1 MVLRLVDDQ
10 DWPEERDS
18 EVLLARIRTWVTEHE
33 RTDLRPVL
41 ACKVSGFDP
50 RLDCWRCDELVEIV
64 LDALPRQLAAENVFS
79 PSAAEA
85 LDEFLGWLSES
96 GLLHPDSDP
105 ALALK
110 SESQRLTTLFPAVV
124 LACSRYGFAGAETS
138 AQAPAPAGLATPMTV
153 VHGEALAAWAASAPA
168 LAQLRELVLFVGE
181 GRRLTS
187 AGNLRLSDGGALVR
201 LLGTNDEFAPWCPT
215 GHRTASTTELPEVDL
230 LFRWALRA
238 GFLQVEGTR
247 VTPGPAA
254 AQLEEQPLDA
264 WRLAVMTLFEIGVLA
279 SWFWGPRR
287 EWLPPWVEPI
297 DDVLIDWLCA
307 RYCEGVG
314 APTPV
319 LGLQLVEYLI
329 ARDPS
334 AAKIPPNVWLGALSE
349 DLQTLWD
356 RLAMLDLIRWE
367 TSMPRPDGTTD
378 PAIRLSPLG
387 QWLVRPLMALGN
399 HTIPLAGE
407 LVGADAETLLAICRG
422 WEWPLAETAIAA
434 WAGRRG
440 LEAASAELGD
450 FARDTT
456 DVFSRSVAFRAL
468 GGLGRAAQ
476 PVVRGL
482 CDVPACR
489 IYATDWL
496 VKRGLSEPVAHD
508 PDDVR
513 EMLAEN
519 MAMVLEVAGAER
531 MVRTLL
537 ATDHP
542 PEEQSALIESLWEA
556 REPGTSAALEALATL
571 APDWLAKSARKALLR
586 RRTRA
591 ADLTE

>member
-1 MVLRLVDDQ
+1 MVLRLVDDH
-10 DWPEERDS
+10 DLPEDHGS
-18 EVLLARIRTWVTEHE
+18 EILLARIRAWVTEHE

-41 ACKVSGFDP
+41 ACKVGGLDP
-50 RLDCWRCDELVEIV
+50 LLDCWRCDELVDIV
-64 LDALPRQLAAENVFS
+64 LDLLPRQLAAEDVFS
-79 PSAAEA
+79 PTGAEA

-110 SESQRLTTLFPAVV
+110 GEAQRLATLFPAVV
-124 LACSRYGFAGAETS
+124 VACSRYGFDTAEALARPPTGL
-138 AQAPAPAGLATPMTV
+138 PAPMTV
-153 VHGEALAAWAASAPA
+153 VHGEALSALAAAAPA
-168 LAQLRELVLFVGE
+168 LTQLRELVRFVGE

-187 AGNLRLSDGGALVR
+187 TGNLRLADGGALIQ
-201 LLGTNDEFAPWCPT
+201 LLGTSDEFAPWRPS
-215 GHRTASTTELPEVDL
+215 GYRTASTTDLPEVDL

-247 VTPGPAA
+247 VVPGPAGG
-254 AQLEEQPLDA
+254 QLEEQPLDA
-264 WRLAVMTLFEIGVLA
+264 WRRATMTLFEIGVLA

-287 EWLPPWVEPI
+287 QWLPPWVEPI
-297 DDVLIDWLCA
+297 DDVIIDWLCA
-307 RYCEGVG
+307 RYCDG
-314 APTPV
+314 AEVTTPV

-329 ARDPS
+329 ARDPQ
-334 AAKIPPNVWLGALSE
+334 AARLAPNVWLGALSR
-349 DLQTLWD
+349 DLQALWD
-356 RLAMLDLIRWE
+356 RLATLDLIRWE
-367 TSMPRPDGTTD
+367 TPPHGPEGTAD

-387 QWLVRPLMALGN
+387 QWLVRPLMVVGN
-399 HTIPLAGE
+399 HRIPLACE

-422 WEWPLAETAIAA
+422 WDWPLAETAIAA
-434 WAGRRG
+434 WAARRG
-440 LEAASAELGD
+440 LAAATAELGD

-476 PVVRGL
+476 PVVRAL
-482 CDVPACR
+482 CDVPGCR

-496 VKRGLSEPVAHD
+496 VKRGLCEPVAHD

-537 ATDHP
+537 ATDHS

-556 REPGTSAALEALATL
+556 REPGTSAALEALAAL
-571 APDWLAKSARKALLR
+571 APEWLAKAARKALLR

-591 ADLTE
+591 ADVAE